1 MSNFRLFIFCSDLP
15 NFWYVSYK
23 LVGKHLS
30 IFVSLVFSSFS
41 RNNVSKNW
49 IEHNRVLLFLLQ
61 QRVAKKA
68 TRKRN
73 VFLHTLFLKKKRKP
87 VKEKIK

>member
-1 MSNFRLFIFCSDLP
+1 M
-15 NFWYVSYK
+15 SYK

-30 IFVSLVFSSFS
+30 IFVSLVYSSFS
-41 RNNVSKNW
+41 RNNVCKNL
-49 IEHNRVLLFLLQ
+49 IEHNSVLLFLLE

-68 TRKRN
+68 ARKHN

-87 VKEKIK
+87 VKIKIK